1 MLRRARRLL
10 RRAGDAPVLLDAD
23 MEAALNGVQLL
34 RETGRAV
41 CPVSLLY
48 SCICAPQLWLT
59 LLHIAVPRYVWGSPV
74 LAAIHGVHAECV

>member
-34 RETGRAV
+34 RTRQGSVPLDTAV
-41 CPVSLLY
+41 
-48 SCICAPQLWLT
+48 
-59 LLHIAVPRYVWGSPV
+59 
-74 LAAIHGVHAECV
+74 